1 MEITW
6 YGNARFRLRAS
17 GLTWWFDTAVQDIV
31 EVADRATVVL
41 SARSLAQLPAG
52 SPAAT
57 IPVLDGPGE
66 YELRGIP
73 VFGVRI
79 GPPGQDRLARQ
90 TAYVVVCDGLRICFI
105 GPTTAM
111 PRPADLG
118 DMSPADIVLLPV
130 GTGFGLTVA
139 DSQSVARTLE
149 ARIIIAYTADGSA
162 SGADVIRRL
171 CRELESDAET
181 VVRSVTMTGQT
192 IPAVPRVLRLVS
204 HEWLPDAVR
213 SGNK

>member
-1 MEITW
+1 M
-6 YGNARFRLRAS
+6 
-17 GLTWWFDTAVQDIV
+17 
-31 EVADRATVVL
+31 
-41 SARSLAQLPAG
+41 
-52 SPAAT
+52 
-57 IPVLDGPGE
+57 
-66 YELRGIP
+66 
-73 VFGVRI
+73 
-79 GPPGQDRLARQ
+79 ARQ

-118 DMSPADIVLLPV
+118 DMSPADIVVLPV
-130 GTGFGLTVA
+130 GTGFGLAVA

-162 SGADVIRRL
+162 SGDDVIRRL
-171 CRELESDAET
+171 CRELESDAEIA
-181 VVRSVTMTGQT
+181 VRSVTMTGQT

-213 SGNK
+213 SGNN

>member
-17 GLTWWFDTAVQDIV
+17 GLTWWFDTAVHDIV

-57 IPVLDGPGE
+57 VPVLDGPGE

-79 GPPGQDRLARQ
+79 GPPGQERLTRQ
-90 TAYVVVCDGLRICFI
+90 TAYVVACDGLRICFL

-118 DMSPADIVLLPV
+118 DLSPADIVLLPV
-130 GTGFGLTVA
+130 GTGFGLSVA
-139 DSQSVARTLE
+139 DAQSVARTLE
-149 ARIIIAYTADGSA
+149 ARIIIAYTAVGSA
-162 SGADVIRRL
+162 SGEDVIRRL
-171 CRELESDAET
+171 CRELESDADAIARN
-181 VVRSVTMTGQT
+181 VSMTGQT

-204 HEWLPDAVR
+204 HEWSTDVVR
-213 SGNK
+213 AGTN